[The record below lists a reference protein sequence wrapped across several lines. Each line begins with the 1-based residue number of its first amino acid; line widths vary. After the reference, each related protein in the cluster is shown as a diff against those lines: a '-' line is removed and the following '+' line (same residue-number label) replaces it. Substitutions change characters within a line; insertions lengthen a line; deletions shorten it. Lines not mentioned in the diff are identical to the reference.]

1 MSVMAEIYAA
11 FSQDTGLISK
21 LAGGKNGIYHVH
33 GPDAGSYPVIV
44 YSTLSDVPALHA
56 DNAEIERRVTVRI
69 HIMTKDG
76 QYGAIY
82 ADVRRLLLGLG
93 FMRVQTTE
101 IYDGGLL
108 ILVADYRKGT
118 GVDE

>member
-11 FSQDTGLISK
+11 FSTDTALVSK
-21 LAGGKNGIYHVH
+21 LKGGKKGIYHLH

-76 QYGAIY
+76 QYGNLY
-82 ADVRRLLLGLG
+82 TDVQRIMHGLG
-93 FMRVQTTE
+93 FMRVQTNE
-101 IYDGGLL
+101 IYDDGLR
-108 ILVADYRKGT
+108 ILVVDYRKG
-118 GVDE
+118 VDDL

>member
-1 MSVMAEIYAA
+1 MNVTAEGYDALKSDKA
-11 FSQDTGLISK
+11 LTSK
-21 LAGGKNGIYHVH
+21 LAGRAKGIYHLH

-44 YSTLSDVPALHA
+44 YSVLSDVPALHG

-82 ADVRRLLLGLG
+82 ADVQRILLGLG
-93 FMRVQTTE
+93 FMRVQTNE
-101 IYDGGLL
+101 IYDDGLR
-108 ILVADYRKGT
+108 ILVADYRKG
-118 GVDE
+118 VEA